1 MRTAPLSLLAGLAA
15 LLLIPAAEAGKCQDL
30 YSRKA
35 PRLQEAALIPGP
47 DGAVAIR
54 RSDYAYCRDNSWVY
68 RYGFANADGSELLP
82 PDFTHAVMIG
92 PRHALV
98 RLPLKKHSREPGPW
112 QYYEVG
118 KGITGPAP
126 DFYEVSYLPRD
137 SISYARRPTAVSVPF
152 GRVATEIAPQYAWM
166 RFDYYLF
173 PDGTPTARKIPG
185 IGGPGISNYTPL
197 MHHGNVLYGHSA
209 APDGR
214 VRSQLFDLKGEPV
227 SPVVNRIEVWRTASF
242 KGDYSSQGS
251 NETALGD
258 ELFTLMPLAPHPEL
272 PANLY
277 LPLLPD
283 GSPRPLPPGV
293 LGVFPLKAGGIAKSV
308 MHGDRVTYGWSV
320 VLDTPK
326 GLRFVVGNGL
336 VTDVLELV
344 GRQSPVA
351 GVQHLATTQPGRHPA
366 DHIVLKSAE
375 DGLWRALTMQLQ
387 PPHVTDPDK
396 GYATAQL
403 AYDGTRRAESERRAG
418 EEERMREE
426 SRRLARLDYELDEKK
441 YRELLAKGDYCKNDP
456 KIIADLHGPA
466 INHMLREC
474 QSTDYMLL
482 NKAVF
487 NGADPA
493 LVQSII
499 DKREQARRMAEYE
512 QMERNR
518 RSLESAEREFQARV
532 RARAWANDTFGGA
545 GNAHDRFM
553 KSSKETYM
561 RNLDAWNRGAQN
573 WGGPSD

>member
-1 MRTAPLSLLAGLAA
+1 MRIFPFSLLAGLAA
-15 LLLIPAAEAGKCQDL
+15 LLLVPAAEAGKCQDL
-30 YSRKA
+30 FSRKE
-35 PRLQEAALIPGP
+35 PRLQAAALIPGP
-47 DGAVAIR
+47 AGPVAIR
-54 RSDYAYCRDNSWVY
+54 RSDYAYCRDNSSVH
-68 RYGFANADGSELLP
+68 RYGVATADGSELVP

-98 RLPLKKHSREPGPW
+98 RLPLKKHAKEPGPW

-137 SISYARRPTAVSVPF
+137 SITYARSATAVSVPF

-173 PDGTPTARKIPG
+173 PDGKSAARKIPG
-185 IGGPGISNYTPL
+185 IGGPGVSNYTPML
-197 MHHGNVLYGHSA
+197 HHGNALYAHFA

-214 VRSQLFDLKGEPV
+214 VLSQLFDLKGEPI
-227 SPVVNRIEVWRTASF
+227 SPVVNRVEVWRTASF
-242 KGDYSSQGS
+242 RGDYSSQGS
-251 NETALGD
+251 DETALGD
-258 ELFTLMPLAPHPEL
+258 ELFTLMPLPPHPEL
-272 PANLY
+272 PADLY

-293 LGVFPLKAGGIAKSV
+293 VGVFPLRAGGIAKSV

-336 VTDVLELV
+336 IADVLELA
-344 GRQSPVA
+344 GRQTPVA
-351 GVQHLATTQPGRHPA
+351 GVRHLAITQPGRHPA
-366 DHIVLKSAE
+366 DHILIKSAE

-387 PPHVTDPDK
+387 RPYVTEPDK

-418 EEERMREE
+418 EEERMKEE

-466 INHMLREC
+466 INHMLRDC

-493 LVQSII
+493 LVQSVI
-499 DKREQARRMAEYE
+499 DKREQARRMEEYE
-512 QMERNR
+512 KMERSR
-518 RSLESAEREFQARV
+518 RSLEAAERDFQARV

-545 GNAHDRFM
+545 GSAHDSFM
-553 KSSKETYM
+553 KSSKDTYM